1 MSPKTN
7 ALADGLIQR
16 SSFTLDEAAPKTVP
30 QDKEGNR

>member
-16 SSFTLDEAAPKTVP
+16 TSFTLDEAVPKTVP